1 MVSAI
6 QEDICCECVSVYLGE
21 RWYVLWHYSWVK
33 SECLFSSTLLVC
45 PRYTSIWGY
54 AYGFNCF
61 FQYCLSFRGLLDLGS
76 FLLRKMARKHER
88 GCFFCNIPTFHR
100 PIDLW
105 HTTILMMSDRGYV
118 WPWNRQGST
127 HLLMHLRPP
136 HDNNLHSRLCSSLQ
150 IELCNLKT
158 DDLWGWIL
166 QITIFRQQKPSI
178 FLQNL
183 MYCSSNCW
191 SLFSLI
197 KGQLK

>member
-1 MVSAI
+1 MALLLSKIWVSFFL
-6 QEDICCECVSVYLGE
+6 QLYWCVQDTHQFEDMHIGLIVFSIL
-21 RWYVLWHYSWVK
+21 S
-33 SECLFSSTLLVC
+33 LFQ
-45 PRYTSIWGY
+45 
-54 AYGFNCF
+54 GFAWLRLISLEENGTKNM
-61 FQYCLSFRGLLDLGS
+61 RGGV
-76 FLLRKMARKHER
+76 
-88 GCFFCNIPTFHR
+88 FCNIPTFHR

-105 HTTILMMSDRGYV
+105 HTTILVMSDRGYV
-118 WPWNRQGST
+118 WPWNRQRST

-178 FLQNL
+178 LLQNL
-183 MYCSSNCW
+183 MYCSSNRW

-197 KGQLK
+197 RGQSK